1 MMSTI
6 GGWMVTFIALWHFE
20 DYSASSAHHQRFQKS
35 LARICDLVS
44 QKMLELNF
52 DGCFVQSIR

>member
-1 MMSTI
+1 MSTI

-20 DYSASSAHHQRFQKS
+20 DYSASTQRPTPLPKS
-35 LARICDLVS
+35 LAARICDLMP
-44 QKMLELNF
+44 QKKLELNF